1 MRYVIDTSVLF
12 RLFEKKE
19 SKKKREAQILLEKEE
34 LFIPSEVI
42 VELSYLLRTQA
53 SLSKKEIIHELRKII
68 SRQNVETE
76 EEVLI
81 ALEIFENYPIDK
93 IVDALGIVKALKR
106 GYGLITND
114 ETQAKA
120 FESLIKSAL

>member
-12 RLFEKKE
+12 RLFEKGE
-19 SKKKREAQILLEKEE
+19 SKEKREAQILLEKEE

-42 VELSYLLRTQA
+42 AELSYLLRTQA
-53 SLSKKEIIHELRKII
+53 SMSKREIIHELRKII
-68 SRQNVETE
+68 SHPNIETE

-93 IVDALGIVKALKR
+93 IVDALEIAKALKK

-114 ETQAKA
+114 ETQAKV
-120 FESLIKSAL
+120 FEILKSF

>member
-1 MRYVIDTSVLF
+1 M
-12 RLFEKKE
+12 
-19 SKKKREAQILLEKEE
+19 
-34 LFIPSEVI
+34 
-42 VELSYLLRTQA
+42 ELSYLLRTQA